1 MMFRP
6 EAVPAGRRG
15 AMLAGVLFLAVV
27 ALDSLSAVRAL
38 PLQSAPSSEDAA
50 GYVEGDRNSPPSD
63 EDADRY
69 PYGDGTYGDGTYGP
83 EQRAQ
88 ELYLD
93 GMDKLG
99 GGHREWAQET
109 F

>member
-1 MMFRP
+1 MFRP

-50 GYVEGDRNSPPSD
+50 GYAEGDRNSPPSD
-63 EDADRY
+63 E
-69 PYGDGTYGDGTYGP
+69 
-83 EQRAQ
+83 
-88 ELYLD
+88 
-93 GMDKLG
+93 
-99 GGHREWAQET
+99 
-109 F
+109 